1 VKRRGMKRREKF
13 GMEEQ
18 VKRRKSVP
26 HAFVL
31 EELGAV
37 EYRTRAMFGCV
48 AVYVGEKIVMAL
60 RDKPEHRSDNGVWLA
75 TTRDHHTSLRRE
87 FPNMRSIGLLG
98 EAVTSWQVL
107 AMDTPDFEESVV
119 RACELIKKGDE
130 RIGKVPERK
139 RKKSMRVGP
148 GIRRRATPVREP

>member
-1 VKRRGMKRREKF
+1 MKRREKF
-13 GMEEQ
+13 GMEEE

-60 RDKPEHRSDNGVWLA
+60 RDRPEHRSDNGVWLA
-75 TTRDHHTSLRRE
+75 TTRDHHASLRRE

-107 AMDTPDFEESVV
+107 AMDAPDFEESVV
-119 RACELIKKGDE
+119 RACELIRKGDE

-148 GIRRRATPVREP
+148 GSRRRATPVREP